1 MYRRIDAH
9 QHFWNYSEA
18 QYPWIQPDWKIRR
31 SFLPGDL
38 FPHLCEN
45 RIDGCIAVQARQ
57 TVEETRWLLS
67 LARQHDFIRGVVG
80 WVDLRSPDIHK
91 QLSGFRSKRKL
102 VGVRHVVQDEPDDNF
117 MLGREF
123 LNGIASLQEFGLV
136 YDILIFPK
144 QLPAA
149 IELVRRF
156 PNQTFVLDHLAKPF
170 IKKQVREPWA
180 SQIRELAAFENV
192 SCKISGMVTEAD
204 WLNWKPSDFAFYM
217 DTVFQDFGEN
227 RVLYGSDWPV
237 ALLAGCYRKAYE
249 LVFQHFPFLN
259 DSTLDKLFGENATRI
274 YRLPD

>member
-31 SFLPGDL
+31 NFLPGDL

-91 QLSGFRSKRKL
+91 QMLGFRSERKL

-136 YDILIFPK
+136 YDILIFPQ

-170 IKKQVREPWA
+170 IKKQDREPWA
-180 SQIRELAAFENV
+180 SQIRELATFENV

-204 WLNWKPSDFAFYM
+204 WLSWKPSDFAFYM
-217 DTVFQDFGEN
+217 DTVFQDFGED
-227 RVLYGSDWPV
+227 RVLFGSDWPV
-237 ALLAGCYRKAYE
+237 ALLAGSYWKAYE
-249 LVFQHFPFLN
+249 LVFQHFLFLN
-259 DSTLDKLFGENATRI
+259 DSARDKLFGENATRI